1 MTQVKSARELV
12 QQGDKYFN
20 WRGGDVSRLES
31 LFDAVIALA
40 LTLIVVSVEVPD
52 SFDVLKDTFAR
63 LPAFAICFAILIMS
77 WYYHFLFHRR
87 YGLEDYPLV
96 ILNTVLMFLVVFYVY
111 PLKFLYSVLFDSN
124 AKISNE
130 DMPAL
135 MLMYSGGF
143 TAIFC
148 LLTAMYVYAYFKRDG
163 LELNENEVLQTKMKI
178 TELAIYSVVGL
189 ASIAMVFAGHP
200 PLAGLAY
207 IAIGPLVGLNG
218 HLWGRQ
224 IREPEGEV
232 GTPGS

>member
-1 MTQVKSARELV
+1 MTQIKSARDLV
-12 QQGDKYFN
+12 QQGDKYFI

-52 SFDVLKDTFAR
+52 SFDVLKETFAR

-111 PLKFLYSVLFDSN
+111 PLKFLYSALFDAN
-124 AKISNE
+124 AKVGDD
-130 DMPAL
+130 DMPVL

-143 TAIFC
+143 TAIFF
-148 LLTAMYVYAYFKRDG
+148 LLTSMYVYAYFKRDG
-163 LELNENEVLQTKMKI
+163 LELNETEVLLTKMKVS
-178 TELAIYSVVGL
+178 ELSIYTAVGV
-189 ASIAMVFAGHP
+189 ASICMVFAGSP
-200 PLAGLAY
+200 PLAGMTY
-207 IAIGPLVGLNG
+207 MAIGPLVGLNG
-218 HLWGRQ
+218 FFWGRYV
-224 IREPEGEV
+224 REPEGDA
-232 GTPGS
+232 